1 MINFYRPRSEAC
13 RKIKNDPNL
22 VVLGVTVETRIP
34 SSVAD
39 QLYLEPGKL
48 DGIGP
53 AYYAYAE
60 QLELINQTMDGIRLG
75 P

>member
-1 MINFYRPRSEAC
+1 MEGKWFATQGAHAEQWGQLLNGGGGI
-13 RKIKNDPNL
+13 
-22 VVLGVTVETRIP
+22 TVETGIP

-39 QLYLEPGKL
+39 QLYLHAGKL

-53 AYYAYAE
+53 AYYSNAD
-60 QLELINQTMDGIRLG
+60 QLNLINQTMDGIRAW